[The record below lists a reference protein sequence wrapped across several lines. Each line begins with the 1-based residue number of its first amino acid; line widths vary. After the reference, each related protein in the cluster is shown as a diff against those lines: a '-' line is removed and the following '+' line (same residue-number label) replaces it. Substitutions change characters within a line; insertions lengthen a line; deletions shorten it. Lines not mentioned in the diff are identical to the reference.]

1 MAPAADDGCECNAG
15 CCATTGGCAVTHQNC
30 IGGTTVCGTGADA
43 IGQSYWDA
51 TDYCAAL
58 GTPGTS
64 ATYTSD
70 MAMAA
75 AMAAPQQTAAKC
87 SNPPCT
93 GSTSCSVN
101 GTVQDA
107 VYDDLTDT
115 GGPCIV
121 WMYKGTT
128 GSLTAGYV
136 HIDLTGCNCPTKA
149 DPTWD

>member
-1 MAPAADDGCECNAG
+1 M
-15 CCATTGGCAVTHQNC
+15 
-30 IGGTTVCGTGADA
+30 CGTGADA
-43 IGQSYWDA
+43 IGQSYWDS
-51 TDYCAAL
+51 TDYCLAL
-58 GTPGTS
+58 GTPGTT

-75 AMAAPQQTAAKC
+75 AMAAPQQSAANC

-93 GSTSCSVN
+93 GFDTCSTAS
-101 GTVQDA
+101 VQDA

-121 WMYKGTT
+121 WVYKGA
-128 GSLTAGYV
+128 GSGSTKSPAGYV
-136 HIDLTGCNCPTKA
+136 HIDLTGCFCPTST